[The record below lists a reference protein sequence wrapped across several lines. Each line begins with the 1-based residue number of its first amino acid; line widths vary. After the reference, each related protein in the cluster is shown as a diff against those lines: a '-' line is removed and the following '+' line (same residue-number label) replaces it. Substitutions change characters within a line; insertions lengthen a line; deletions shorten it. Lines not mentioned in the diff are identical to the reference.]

1 MQKILCKTDG
11 KCKGGKDKALLA
23 IRIAAGVVFVLH
35 GYGKL
40 TGNPSLEMFS
50 GMLANIGFPMP
61 MFFSWVVALTEFLGG
76 LALIAG
82 IFTRPAGVLLFCV
95 MVVAITAVKKL
106 SFPMADPDLALLGIA
121 LALAFAGPGRFSV
134 AGMMM
139 KGKEQDSECCKGG
152 ECCK

>member
-1 MQKILCKTDG
+1 MQQILCKTDG
-11 KCKGGKDKALLA
+11 KYTGGKDKALLA
-23 IRIAAGVVFVLH
+23 IRIAAGIVFVLH

-40 TGNPSLEMFS
+40 TGNPSLEVFS

-82 IFTRPAGVLLFCV
+82 IFTRPAGILLSVV
-95 MVVAITAVKKL
+95 MLVAITAVKKL

-121 LALAFAGPGRFSV
+121 IAVAFAGPGRLSV

-139 KGKEQDSECCKGG
+139 KDKKGKDDCCGG